1 MTRLLRLL
9 ACVLALLCI
18 LVSCSE
24 SAPSGGVVSLS
35 PALTELVC
43 HLGRGDRLVARSTA
57 CDWPE
62 SVKSLP
68 TAGDFA
74 EPELERILAMKPALV
89 VSNEFVNPKDAD
101 ALRQAGIEVEL
112 RPCDGFADYRAWVA
126 RMGELL
132 DCPEAARAE
141 LERILAMKPALVVS
155 NEFVNPKDADA
166 LRQAGIAVE
175 LHPCDGF
182 DDYREWVVLMG
193 KLLDCPREAESELK
207 RTNDR
212 IAGFEAE
219 LKTSQE
225 KPLRALYVIWDSPL
239 LTAGADSLPDAV
251 GRLAGLDNIVKTE
264 KGYPSISLE
273 FVLKEDPDVIVWF
286 AHGKDWKSNPSWSG
300 IRAIREG
307 RVLIPRDDSALLRP
321 GPRIFDGIA
330 DLKSDLETM
339 FAGKESAGGAQP

>member
-1 MTRLLRLL
+1 MRRLFSLVCVLL
-9 ACVLALLCI
+9 AALCLAA
-18 LVSCSE
+18 CSDE
-24 SAPSGGVVSLS
+24 HKSEPGGVVSLS
-35 PALTELVC
+35 PALTELIC
-43 HLGRGDRLVARSTA
+43 HLGQEKRLVARSTA

-62 SVKSLP
+62 SVKMLP

-74 EPELERILAMKPALV
+74 EPELERILAMKPV
-89 VSNEFVNPKDAD
+89 
-101 ALRQAGIEVEL
+101 
-112 RPCDGFADYRAWVA
+112 
-126 RMGELL
+126 
-132 DCPEAARAE
+132 
-141 LERILAMKPALVVS
+141 LVVS

-182 DDYREWVVLMG
+182 NDYREWVILMG
-193 KLLDCPREAESELK
+193 KLLDCPHEAENELK
-207 RTNDR
+207 RTADR

-219 LKTSQE
+219 LKSSE
-225 KPLRALYVIWDSPL
+225 KKPLRVLYVIWDSPL
-239 LTAGADSLPDAV
+239 LTAGAGSLPDAI
-251 GRLAGLDNIVKTE
+251 GRLAGLENIVKTE

-339 FAGKESAGGAQP
+339 FADKETSGDAQP

>member
-1 MTRLLRLL
+1 MSRPIQFLAFVL
-9 ACVLALLCI
+9 ACLCI

-141 LERILAMKPALVVS
+141 LERT
-155 NEFVNPKDADA
+155 D
-166 LRQAGIAVE
+166 R
-175 LHPCDGF
+175 
-182 DDYREWVVLMG
+182 
-193 KLLDCPREAESELK
+193 
-207 RTNDR
+207 R
-212 IAGFEAE
+212 IAEFEAE
-219 LKTSQE
+219 LE
-225 KPLRALYVIWDSPL
+225 EAGRKPLRALYVIWDSPL
-239 LTAGADSLPDAV
+239 IAAGADSLPDAV
-251 GRLAGLDNIVKTE
+251 GRLAGLENIISE
-264 KGYPSISLE
+264 QKGYPSVSLE
-273 FVLKEDPDVIVWF
+273 FVLSEQPDVVVWF
-286 AHGKDWKSNPSWSG
+286 AHGKDWKSNPSWHG
-300 IRAIREG
+300 IRAVSSDH
-307 RVLIPRDDSALLRP
+307 VLVPRDDSALLRA

-330 DLKSDLETM
+330 DLKSDLNKM
-339 FAGKESAGGAQP
+339 FAPEAPAP

>member
-1 MTRLLRLL
+1 MRRLLSFLFLPVILCL
-9 ACVLALLCI
+9 AACTG
-18 LVSCSE
+18 E
-24 SAPSGGVVSLS
+24 KKSAQDGVVSLS
-35 PALTELVC
+35 PALTELIC
-43 HLGRGDRLVARSTA
+43 HLGQEDRLIARSTA

-62 SVKSLP
+62 SVKQLP

-101 ALRQAGIEVEL
+101 ALRQAGI
-112 RPCDGFADYRAWVA
+112 
-126 RMGELL
+126 
-132 DCPEAARAE
+132 
-141 LERILAMKPALVVS
+141 
-155 NEFVNPKDADA
+155 
-166 LRQAGIAVE
+166 AVD
-175 LHPCDGF
+175 LHSCDGF
-182 DDYREWVVLMG
+182 DDYRAWVGRMG
-193 KLLDCPREAESELK
+193 ELLNCHDAAEAEIE
-207 RTNDR
+207 RTDRR

-219 LKTSQE
+219 LERSGYR
-225 KPLRALYVIWDSPL
+225 PLRALYVIWDSPL
-239 LTAGADSLPDAV
+239 LTAGAESLPDAV
-251 GRLAGLDNIVKTE
+251 GRLAGLENIVKTE

-339 FAGKESAGGAQP
+339 SPDREAAAP

>member
-1 MTRLLRLL
+1 MK
-9 ACVLALLCI
+9 
-18 LVSCSE
+18 LVFYDE
-24 SAPSGGVVSLS
+24 HKSAPGGVVSLS
-35 PALTELVC
+35 PALTELIC
-43 HLGRGDRLVARSTA
+43 HLGQEKRLVARSTA
-57 CDWPE
+57 CDWPG
-62 SVKSLP
+62 SVKKLP
-68 TAGDFA
+68 TAGNFA

-101 ALRQAGIEVEL
+101 ALRQAGI
-112 RPCDGFADYRAWVA
+112 A
-126 RMGELL
+126 
-132 DCPEAARAE
+132 
-141 LERILAMKPALVVS
+141 I
-155 NEFVNPKDADA
+155 
-166 LRQAGIAVE
+166 E

-182 DDYREWVVLMG
+182 NDYREWVSLMG
-193 KLLDCPREAESELK
+193 KLLNCPDEAETELK

-212 IAGFEAE
+212 IKEFETE
-219 LKTSQE
+219 LNNSQK
-225 KPLRALYVIWDSPL
+225 KPLRVRYVIWDSPL

-251 GRLAGLDNIVKTE
+251 GRLAGLENIVKSE

-339 FAGKESAGGAQP
+339 FADKETSGDAQP

>member
-1 MTRLLRLL
+1 MRRLFSFLFLLSVLLL
-9 ACVLALLCI
+9 AA
-18 LVSCSE
+18 CSDE
-24 SAPSGGVVSLS
+24 QKTAPGGVVSLS
-35 PALTELVC
+35 PALTELIC
-43 HLGRGDRLVARSTA
+43 HLGREDSLVARSTA

-62 SVKSLP
+62 SVKKLP

-101 ALRQAGIEVEL
+101 ALRQAGI
-112 RPCDGFADYRAWVA
+112 
-126 RMGELL
+126 
-132 DCPEAARAE
+132 
-141 LERILAMKPALVVS
+141 
-155 NEFVNPKDADA
+155 
-166 LRQAGIAVE
+166 AVE

-182 DDYREWVVLMG
+182 NDYCEWVALMG
-193 KLLDCPREAESELK
+193 RLLDCPSEAESELA
-207 RTNDR
+207 RTDAR
-212 IAGFEAE
+212 IAEFEADLE
-219 LKTSQE
+219 SSQK

-339 FAGKESAGGAQP
+339 FSTKESAEAAAP

>member
-1 MTRLLRLL
+1 MRRLFSFLFLLTVLLL
-9 ACVLALLCI
+9 AA
-18 LVSCSE
+18 CSDE
-24 SAPSGGVVSLS
+24 QKTAPGGVVSLS
-35 PALTELVC
+35 PALTELIC
-43 HLGRGDRLVARSTA
+43 HLGREDRLVARSTA

-101 ALRQAGIEVEL
+101 ALRQAGI
-112 RPCDGFADYRAWVA
+112 
-126 RMGELL
+126 
-132 DCPEAARAE
+132 
-141 LERILAMKPALVVS
+141 
-155 NEFVNPKDADA
+155 
-166 LRQAGIAVE
+166 AVE

-182 DDYREWVVLMG
+182 DDYREWVALMG
-193 KLLDCPREAESELK
+193 RLLECPREAESELA
-207 RTNDR
+207 RAAAR
-212 IAGFEAE
+212 IAGFEAV
-219 LKTSQE
+219 LKNAGK

-251 GRLAGLDNIVKTE
+251 GRLAGLENIVKTE

-330 DLKSDLETM
+330 DLKSDLETL
-339 FAGKESAGGAQP
+339 FSTKESAEAAVP

>member
-1 MTRLLRLL
+1 MRRLFNLVLF
-9 ACVLALLCI
+9 LALLC
-18 LVSCSE
+18 LTGCSDE
-24 SAPSGGVVSLS
+24 HKTAPGGVVSLS
-35 PALTELVC
+35 PALTELIC
-43 HLGRGDRLVARSTA
+43 HLGQEDRLIARSTA

-62 SVKSLP
+62 SVKKLP

-101 ALRQAGIEVEL
+101 ALRQAGI
-112 RPCDGFADYRAWVA
+112 
-126 RMGELL
+126 
-132 DCPEAARAE
+132 
-141 LERILAMKPALVVS
+141 
-155 NEFVNPKDADA
+155 
-166 LRQAGIAVE
+166 AVE

-182 DDYREWVVLMG
+182 NDYREWVVLMG
-193 KLLDCPREAESELK
+193 KLLDCPNEAKSELK

-219 LKTSQE
+219 LKTAQK

-251 GRLAGLDNIVKTE
+251 GRLAGLENIVKTE

-300 IRAIREG
+300 IRAIREEH
-307 RVLIPRDDSALLRP
+307 VLIPRDDSALLRP

-339 FAGKESAGGAQP
+339 FTGKEFSGAALP

>member
-1 MTRLLRLL
+1 MRRLFSLL
-9 ACVLALLCI
+9 LLVCI
-18 LVSCSE
+18 LCLAACSDE
-24 SAPSGGVVSLS
+24 RKSAPDGVVSLS

-43 HLGRGDRLVARSTA
+43 HLGQERKLVARSTA

-68 TAGDFA
+68 TAGNFA
-74 EPELERILAMKPALV
+74 EP
-89 VSNEFVNPKDAD
+89 
-101 ALRQAGIEVEL
+101 
-112 RPCDGFADYRAWVA
+112 
-126 RMGELL
+126 
-132 DCPEAARAE
+132 E

-182 DDYREWVVLMG
+182 DDYRAWVALMG
-193 KLLDCPREAESELK
+193 KLLDCSREAESELK
-207 RTNDR
+207 RTDAR
-212 IAGFEAE
+212 IAEFEAE
-219 LKTSQE
+219 LEASE
-225 KPLRALYVIWDSPL
+225 KKPFRALYVIWDSPL

-251 GRLAGLDNIVKTE
+251 GRLAGLENIVKTE

-339 FAGKESAGGAQP
+339 FAGKESSGAAQP

>member
-1 MTRLLRLL
+1 MRRLFSLVCVLL
-9 ACVLALLCI
+9 AVLCLAA
-18 LVSCSE
+18 CSDKHK
-24 SAPSGGVVSLS
+24 SVPGGVVSLS
-35 PALTELVC
+35 PALTELIC
-43 HLGRGDRLVARSTA
+43 HLGQEDRLIARSTA

-62 SVKSLP
+62 SVKALP
-68 TAGDFA
+68 TAGNFA

-101 ALRQAGIEVEL
+101 ALRQAGI
-112 RPCDGFADYRAWVA
+112 
-126 RMGELL
+126 
-132 DCPEAARAE
+132 
-141 LERILAMKPALVVS
+141 K
-155 NEFVNPKDADA
+155 
-166 LRQAGIAVE
+166 VE

-182 DDYREWVVLMG
+182 DDYREWVALMG

-219 LKTSQE
+219 LKSAQK

-251 GRLAGLDNIVKTE
+251 GRLAGLENIVKSE

-330 DLKSDLETM
+330 DLKSDLETL
-339 FAGKESAGGAQP
+339 FADKKSSGAAQP

>member
-1 MTRLLRLL
+1 MRRLFSLVCVLL
-9 ACVLALLCI
+9 AALCLAA
-18 LVSCSE
+18 CSDE
-24 SAPSGGVVSLS
+24 HKSEPGGVVSLS
-35 PALTELVC
+35 PALTELIC
-43 HLGRGDRLVARSTA
+43 HLGQEDRLIARSTA

-62 SVKSLP
+62 SVKKLP

-101 ALRQAGIEVEL
+101 ALRQAGI
-112 RPCDGFADYRAWVA
+112 
-126 RMGELL
+126 
-132 DCPEAARAE
+132 
-141 LERILAMKPALVVS
+141 
-155 NEFVNPKDADA
+155 
-166 LRQAGIAVE
+166 AVE

-182 DDYREWVVLMG
+182 NDYRAWVVLMG
-193 KLLDCPREAESELK
+193 KLLDCPNEAETELK
-207 RTNDR
+207 RTADR

-219 LKTSQE
+219 LKSSE
-225 KPLRALYVIWDSPL
+225 KKPLRALYVIWDSPL

-251 GRLAGLDNIVKTE
+251 GRLAGLENIVKTE

-273 FVLKEDPDVIVWF
+273 FVLREDPDVIVWF

-300 IRAIREG
+300 IRAIREE

-330 DLKSDLETM
+330 DLKSDLETL
-339 FAGKESAGGAQP
+339 FADKKTSGTTQP

>member
-1 MTRLLRLL
+1 MRRLFSLVCVLL
-9 ACVLALLCI
+9 AVLCLAA
-18 LVSCSE
+18 CSDKHK
-24 SAPSGGVVSLS
+24 SVPGGVVSLS
-35 PALTELVC
+35 PALTELIC
-43 HLGRGDRLVARSTA
+43 HLGQEDRLVARSTA

-62 SVKSLP
+62 SVKTLP

-74 EPELERILAMKPALV
+74 EPELERILAMKPVLV

-101 ALRQAGIEVEL
+101 ALRQAGI
-112 RPCDGFADYRAWVA
+112 
-126 RMGELL
+126 
-132 DCPEAARAE
+132 
-141 LERILAMKPALVVS
+141 K
-155 NEFVNPKDADA
+155 
-166 LRQAGIAVE
+166 VE

-182 DDYREWVVLMG
+182 DDYREWVALMG

-219 LKTSQE
+219 LKSAQK

-251 GRLAGLDNIVKTE
+251 GRLAGLENIVKTE
-264 KGYPSISLE
+264 RGYPSISLE

-300 IRAIREG
+300 IRAIREE

-339 FAGKESAGGAQP
+339 FSGKDSSLGTQK

>member
-1 MTRLLRLL
+1 MRRLFNLVLF
-9 ACVLALLCI
+9 LALLC
-18 LVSCSE
+18 LTACSDKPK
-24 SAPSGGVVSLS
+24 SAPGGVVSLS
-35 PALTELVC
+35 PALTELIC
-43 HLGRGDRLVARSTA
+43 HLGQEDRLIARSTA

-62 SVKSLP
+62 SVKTLP

-101 ALRQAGIEVEL
+101 ALRQAGI
-112 RPCDGFADYRAWVA
+112 
-126 RMGELL
+126 
-132 DCPEAARAE
+132 
-141 LERILAMKPALVVS
+141 
-155 NEFVNPKDADA
+155 
-166 LRQAGIAVE
+166 AVE

-182 DDYREWVVLMG
+182 NDYREWVALMG
-193 KLLDCPREAESELK
+193 KLLDCPDEAENELK

-219 LKTSQE
+219 LKTAQE

-251 GRLAGLDNIVKTE
+251 GRLAGLENIVKSE

-307 RVLIPRDDSALLRP
+307 RVLIPRDDSSLLRP
-321 GPRIFDGIA
+321 GPRIFDGIV

-339 FAGKESAGGAQP
+339 FTGKESSGAALP

>member
-1 MTRLLRLL
+1 MRRLFSLFFLL
-9 ACVLALLCI
+9 AALFL
-18 LVSCSE
+18 SACSEERE
-24 SAPSGGVVSLS
+24 SAPDGIVSLS
-35 PALTELVC
+35 PALTELIC
-43 HLGRGDRLVARSTA
+43 HLGREDRLIARSTA

-101 ALRQAGIEVEL
+101 ALRQAGI
-112 RPCDGFADYRAWVA
+112 
-126 RMGELL
+126 
-132 DCPEAARAE
+132 
-141 LERILAMKPALVVS
+141 
-155 NEFVNPKDADA
+155 
-166 LRQAGIAVE
+166 AVE

-182 DDYREWVVLMG
+182 DDYREWVVRMG
-193 KLLDCPREAESELK
+193 GLLDCPNEAESELA
-207 RTNDR
+207 RADAR

-219 LKTSQE
+219 LKAAE
-225 KPLRALYVIWDSPL
+225 KKPLRALYVIWDSPL
-239 LTAGADSLPDAV
+239 LTAGADSLPDAL
-251 GRLAGLDNIVKTE
+251 GRLAGLENIVKTE

-307 RVLIPRDDSALLRP
+307 RVLIPRDDSELLRP

-339 FAGKESAGGAQP
+339 FSTEESAGGAAP

>member
-132 DCPEAARAE
+132 DCPEAAQTE
-141 LERILAMKPALVVS
+141 LERTDRRIA
-155 NEFVNPKDADA
+155 EF
-166 LRQAGIAVE
+166 
-175 LHPCDGF
+175 
-182 DDYREWVVLMG
+182 
-193 KLLDCPREAESELK
+193 ESELESSG
-207 RTNDR
+207 R
-212 IAGFEAE
+212 
-219 LKTSQE
+219 

-239 LTAGADSLPDAV
+239 IAAGADSLPDAV
-251 GRLAGLDNIVKTE
+251 GRLAGLENIISE
-264 KGYPSISLE
+264 QKGYPSISLE
-273 FVLKEDPDVIVWF
+273 FVLHEQPDVVVWF
-286 AHGKDWKSNPSWSG
+286 AHGKDWKSNPSWHG
-300 IRAIREG
+300 IRAVSSDH
-307 RVLIPRDDSALLRP
+307 VLVPRDDSALLRA

-330 DLKSDLETM
+330 DLKSDLNRM
-339 FAGKESAGGAQP
+339 FAAEASAP

>member
-1 MTRLLRLL
+1 MRRLFNLVLCL
-9 ACVLALLCI
+9 AVLCLAA
-18 LVSCSE
+18 CSDE
-24 SAPSGGVVSLS
+24 PKSAPGGVVSLS
-35 PALTELVC
+35 PALTELIC
-43 HLGRGDRLVARSTA
+43 HLGREDRLIARSTA

-62 SVKSLP
+62 SVNSLP
-68 TAGDFA
+68 AAGNFA
-74 EPELERILAMKPALV
+74 EP
-89 VSNEFVNPKDAD
+89 
-101 ALRQAGIEVEL
+101 
-112 RPCDGFADYRAWVA
+112 
-126 RMGELL
+126 
-132 DCPEAARAE
+132 E

-182 DDYREWVVLMG
+182 NDYREWVALMG
-193 KLLDCPREAESELK
+193 KLLDCPNEAKTELK

-212 IAGFEAE
+212 ITGFEAE
-219 LKTSQE
+219 LKNARK

-239 LTAGADSLPDAV
+239 LTAGSDSLPDAV
-251 GRLAGLDNIVKTE
+251 GRLAGLENIVKTE

-339 FAGKESAGGAQP
+339 FTGKAPAGVEVP

>member
-1 MTRLLRLL
+1 MRRLLRFLFIP
-9 ACVLALLCI
+9 AVLCL

-24 SAPSGGVVSLS
+24 EKEVVSGGVVSLS

-43 HLGRGDRLVARSTA
+43 HLGREDRLVARSTA

-62 SVKSLP
+62 SVKKLP

-74 EPELERILAMKPALV
+74 EPELEKIL
-89 VSNEFVNPKDAD
+89 S
-101 ALRQAGIEVEL
+101 
-112 RPCDGFADYRAWVA
+112 
-126 RMGELL
+126 
-132 DCPEAARAE
+132 
-141 LERILAMKPALVVS
+141 MKPALVVS

-182 DDYREWVVLMG
+182 DDYRDWVVRMG
-193 KLLDCPREAESELK
+193 RLLECPDEA
-207 RTNDR
+207 
-212 IAGFEAE
+212 EAE
-219 LKTSQE
+219 LKRAAARIAEFESALQTADH
-225 KPLRALYVIWDSPL
+225 KPFRALYVIWDSPL

-251 GRLAGLDNIVKTE
+251 GRLAGLENIVTTE

-286 AHGKDWKSNPSWSG
+286 AHGKDWKSNPSWRG
-300 IRAIREG
+300 IRAVQTD

-321 GPRIFDGIA
+321 GPRMFDGIA
-330 DLKSDLETM
+330 DLKADLEKM
-339 FAGKESAGGAQP
+339 FSSRLNSETAP

>member
-1 MTRLLRLL
+1 MRRLFHLFFLL
-9 ACVLALLCI
+9 AVLCLAA
-18 LVSCSE
+18 CSDE
-24 SAPSGGVVSLS
+24 QNNTPGGVVSLA
-35 PALTELVC
+35 PALTELIC
-43 HLGRGDRLVARSTA
+43 HLGREDRLVARSTA

-68 TAGDFA
+68 TAGNFA
-74 EPELERILAMKPALV
+74 EP
-89 VSNEFVNPKDAD
+89 
-101 ALRQAGIEVEL
+101 
-112 RPCDGFADYRAWVA
+112 
-126 RMGELL
+126 
-132 DCPEAARAE
+132 E

-182 DDYREWVVLMG
+182 DDYREWVVRMG
-193 KLLDCPREAESELK
+193 RLLDCPREAEAELERTKARIAEFESELK
-207 RTNDR
+207 N
-212 IAGFEAE
+212 
-219 LKTSQE
+219 TSK
-225 KPLRALYVIWDSPL
+225 KPFRALYVIWDNPL
-239 LTAGADSLPDAV
+239 LTAGADSLPDSA

-330 DLKSDLETM
+330 DLKNDLGTM
-339 FAGKESAGGAQP
+339 FSPASAAGAETAP

>member
-1 MTRLLRLL
+1 MRRLFSLLCLL
-9 ACVLALLCI
+9 AVFCLA
-18 LVSCSE
+18 SCSDE
-24 SAPSGGVVSLS
+24 QTTAPGGVVSLS
-35 PALTELVC
+35 PALTELIC
-43 HLGRGDRLVARSTA
+43 HLGQEDRLVARSTA

-62 SVKSLP
+62 SVKKLP

-74 EPELERILAMKPALV
+74 EP
-89 VSNEFVNPKDAD
+89 
-101 ALRQAGIEVEL
+101 
-112 RPCDGFADYRAWVA
+112 
-126 RMGELL
+126 
-132 DCPEAARAE
+132 E

-182 DDYREWVVLMG
+182 DDYREWVALMG
-193 KLLDCPREAESELK
+193 KLLDCPREAESELA
-207 RTNDR
+207 RTDARN
-212 IAGFEAE
+212 AGFEAE
-219 LKTSQE
+219 LKTAE
-225 KPLRALYVIWDSPL
+225 KKPLRALYVIWDSPL

-251 GRLAGLDNIVKTE
+251 GRLAGLENIVKSE

-307 RVLIPRDDSALLRP
+307 RVLIPRDDSALLRA

-339 FAGKESAGGAQP
+339 FSEKASSVGTQR

>member
-1 MTRLLRLL
+1 MRRLFSLVCVLL
-9 ACVLALLCI
+9 AVLCLAA
-18 LVSCSE
+18 CSDKHK
-24 SAPSGGVVSLS
+24 SVPGGVVSLS
-35 PALTELVC
+35 PALTELIC
-43 HLGRGDRLVARSTA
+43 HLGQEDRLVARSTA

-62 SVKSLP
+62 SVKTLP

-74 EPELERILAMKPALV
+74 EPELERILAMKPVLV

-101 ALRQAGIEVEL
+101 APRQAGI
-112 RPCDGFADYRAWVA
+112 
-126 RMGELL
+126 
-132 DCPEAARAE
+132 
-141 LERILAMKPALVVS
+141 K
-155 NEFVNPKDADA
+155 
-166 LRQAGIAVE
+166 VE

-182 DDYREWVVLMG
+182 DDYREWVALMG

-219 LKTSQE
+219 LKSAQK

-251 GRLAGLDNIVKTE
+251 GRLAGLENIVKTE
-264 KGYPSISLE
+264 RGYPSISLE

-300 IRAIREG
+300 IRAIREE

-339 FAGKESAGGAQP
+339 FSGKDSSLGTQK

>member
-1 MTRLLRLL
+1 MRRLFSLL
-9 ACVLALLCI
+9 FLAVLLC
-18 LVSCSE
+18 LAACSDE
-24 SAPSGGVVSLS
+24 QKSAPGGVVSLS
-35 PALTELVC
+35 PALTELIC
-43 HLGRGDRLVARSTA
+43 HLGREDRLVARSTA

-68 TAGDFA
+68 TAGNFA
-74 EPELERILAMKPALV
+74 EP
-89 VSNEFVNPKDAD
+89 
-101 ALRQAGIEVEL
+101 
-112 RPCDGFADYRAWVA
+112 
-126 RMGELL
+126 
-132 DCPEAARAE
+132 E

-182 DDYREWVVLMG
+182 DDYREWVALMG
-193 KLLDCPREAESELK
+193 RLLDCPEEAESELK
-207 RTNDR
+207 RTDSR
-212 IAGFEAE
+212 VAEFEVG
-219 LKTSQE
+219 LKNTQE

-251 GRLAGLDNIVKTE
+251 GRLAGLENIVKTE

-286 AHGKDWKSNPSWSG
+286 AHGKDWKTNPSWSG

-339 FAGKESAGGAQP
+339 FADKETFGAAQP

>member
-1 MTRLLRLL
+1 MRRLFSLLCLL
-9 ACVLALLCI
+9 AVFCLAA
-18 LVSCSE
+18 CSDE
-24 SAPSGGVVSLS
+24 QKTAPGGVVSLS
-35 PALTELVC
+35 PALTELIC
-43 HLGRGDRLVARSTA
+43 HLGQEDRLVARSTA

-62 SVKSLP
+62 SVKKLP

-74 EPELERILAMKPALV
+74 EPELERILAMKPVLV

-101 ALRQAGIEVEL
+101 ALRQAGV
-112 RPCDGFADYRAWVA
+112 
-126 RMGELL
+126 
-132 DCPEAARAE
+132 
-141 LERILAMKPALVVS
+141 
-155 NEFVNPKDADA
+155 
-166 LRQAGIAVE
+166 AVE

-182 DDYREWVVLMG
+182 NDYREWVALMG
-193 KLLDCPREAESELK
+193 KLLDCPREAESELA
-207 RTNDR
+207 RIDAR

-219 LKTSQE
+219 LKTSE
-225 KPLRALYVIWDSPL
+225 KKPLRALYVIWDSPL
-239 LTAGADSLPDAV
+239 LTAGADSLPDAL
-251 GRLAGLDNIVKTE
+251 GRLAGLENIVKSE

-307 RVLIPRDDSALLRP
+307 RVLIPRDDSALLRA

-339 FAGKESAGGAQP
+339 FSEKDSSAGTQK

>member
-1 MTRLLRLL
+1 MRRLFRYLFLL
-9 ACVLALLCI
+9 AVLFLSA
-18 LVSCSE
+18 CSE
-24 SAPSGGVVSLS
+24 ARKTAPGGVISLS
-35 PALTELVC
+35 PALTELIC
-43 HLGRGDRLVARSTA
+43 HLGQGDRLIARSTA

-62 SVKSLP
+62 SVKRLP

-74 EPELERILAMKPALV
+74 EP
-89 VSNEFVNPKDAD
+89 
-101 ALRQAGIEVEL
+101 
-112 RPCDGFADYRAWVA
+112 
-126 RMGELL
+126 
-132 DCPEAARAE
+132 E

-182 DDYREWVVLMG
+182 DDYRAWVVRMG
-193 KLLDCPREAESELK
+193 RLLDCPDEAESELV
-207 RTNDR
+207 RANAR
-212 IAGFEAE
+212 IAEFENE
-219 LKTSQE
+219 LDAARK

-251 GRLAGLDNIVKTE
+251 GRLAGLENIVKTE

-307 RVLIPRDDSALLRP
+307 QVLIPLDDSALLRP

-339 FAGKESAGGAQP
+339 FPSKESSGTATP

>member
-1 MTRLLRLL
+1 MRRLFNLVLL
-9 ACVLALLCI
+9 LALLC
-18 LVSCSE
+18 LTACSDE
-24 SAPSGGVVSLS
+24 HKSAPGGVVSLS
-35 PALTELVC
+35 PALTELIC
-43 HLGRGDRLVARSTA
+43 HLGQEKRLVARSTA

-62 SVKSLP
+62 SVKKLP

-101 ALRQAGIEVEL
+101 ALRQAGI
-112 RPCDGFADYRAWVA
+112 
-126 RMGELL
+126 
-132 DCPEAARAE
+132 
-141 LERILAMKPALVVS
+141 
-155 NEFVNPKDADA
+155 
-166 LRQAGIAVE
+166 AVE

-182 DDYREWVVLMG
+182 NDYREWVILMG
-193 KLLDCPREAESELK
+193 KLLDCPHEAENELK
-207 RTNDR
+207 RTDGR

-219 LKTSQE
+219 FNSSQKKT
-225 KPLRALYVIWDSPL
+225 LRALYVIWDSPL

-251 GRLAGLDNIVKTE
+251 GRLAGLENIVKSE

-286 AHGKDWKSNPSWSG
+286 AHDKDWKSNPSWSG

-330 DLKSDLETM
+330 DLKSDLETL
-339 FAGKESAGGAQP
+339 FAGKESSGGAQP